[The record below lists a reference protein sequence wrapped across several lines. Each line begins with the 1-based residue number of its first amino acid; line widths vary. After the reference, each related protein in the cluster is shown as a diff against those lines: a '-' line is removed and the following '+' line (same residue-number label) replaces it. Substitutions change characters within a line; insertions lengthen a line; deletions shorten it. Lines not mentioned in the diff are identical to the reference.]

1 MFKSVTVYFECFLKG
16 LIRLTFSFLEET
28 PFIISVFRWPWPPPA
43 PLLEVTPFTISLL
56 DETNLQV
63 CQLIQGMSDM
73 VREETDL
80 LEIVTSGLSLKLE
93 STR

>member
-1 MFKSVTVYFECFLKG
+1 M
-16 LIRLTFSFLEET
+16 
-28 PFIISVFRWPWPPPA
+28 FRWPWPPPA
-43 PLLEVTPFTISLL
+43 PPLEVTPFTISLL

-63 CQLIQGMSDM
+63 CQLIQDMSDM

-93 STR
+93 SIR